1 MKRENY
7 KNAVT
12 FYGFIL
18 KKNKLKMVI
27 AFFLSVLKICITLLL
42 PILSMRILDSAIPSH
57 NFREIVFMAIGI
69 LSFTLCQSV
78 ISYILETI
86 YAKIGKAIY
95 LEYQKKVLTHFIS
108 LSGEYYS
115 NMKFGEAYNTIYED
129 IEKIQGLISG
139 NIFQFLI
146 DVISSIGVLII
157 LFFMQWDLALLLVI
171 LLPIIYICQRYFQF
185 KGREMASILREK
197 DGELIGILGDVI
209 SNIIPFHYSRCKAF
223 FIKKYSNFV
232 NRSKDSEISLQLLS
246 VKNRGILNFLAQLFS
261 IVVIGY
267 GGIKVISNDL
277 TIGALIAFNLY
288 GNQMVSP
295 ILNISGVFMNL
306 QTNLVSLDRV
316 QQ

>member
-95 LEYQKKVLTHFIS
+95 LEYQKKSVDTL
-108 LSGEYYS
+108 Y
-115 NMKFGEAYNTIYED
+115 
-129 IEKIQGLISG
+129 Q
-139 NIFQFLI
+139 
-146 DVISSIGVLII
+146 SI
-157 LFFMQWDLALLLVI
+157 
-171 LLPIIYICQRYFQF
+171 R
-185 KGREMASILREK
+185 
-197 DGELIGILGDVI
+197 
-209 SNIIPFHYSRCKAF
+209 
-223 FIKKYSNFV
+223 
-232 NRSKDSEISLQLLS
+232 
-246 VKNRGILNFLAQLFS
+246 
-261 IVVIGY
+261 
-267 GGIKVISNDL
+267 
-277 TIGALIAFNLY
+277 
-288 GNQMVSP
+288 
-295 ILNISGVFMNL
+295 
-306 QTNLVSLDRV
+306 
-316 QQ
+316 